1 MRIFLPA
8 TTGVCGVREFPACR
22 PLMPG
27 FVENDLAAPN
37 AALAVFTFLLWVS
50 SSVAVANPVPE
61 VTRTGTAEPA
71 RILVAGNSYLYYNNS
86 LHVHVKRMA
95 AAAGIHD
102 SDDLEFKSVTINGG
116 ALPDHDIS
124 DYLEPG
130 KFRMERP
137 FQVVVLQGHST
148 AALLDG
154 NRSRFAEAVIRFSME
169 IAAAGGETALYMTHA
184 YVPPHEM
191 YRDDMIRE
199 IENLY
204 VTVGNE
210 VGALVIPVGLA
221 FEEAYR
227 RRPDLLLH
235 MPYDGT
241 HPSLAGTYLAA
252 ATVFASLYGRSPI
265 GVQYE
270 YFGLIDGSTVRFLQE
285 VAEHTV
291 RAFFGRD

>member
-1 MRIFLPA
+1 R
-8 TTGVCGVREFPACR
+8 
-22 PLMPG
+22 
-27 FVENDLAAPN
+27 
-37 AALAVFTFLLWVS
+37 
-50 SSVAVANPVPE
+50 
-61 VTRTGTAEPA
+61 
-71 RILVAGNSYLYYNNS
+71 
-86 LHVHVKRMA
+86 
-95 AAAGIHD
+95 
-102 SDDLEFKSVTINGG
+102 
-116 ALPDHDIS
+116 
-124 DYLEPG
+124 
-130 KFRMERP
+130 
-137 FQVVVLQGHST
+137 ST
-148 AALLDG
+148 ATWAVSRRRAWML
-154 NRSRFAEAVIRFSME
+154 RSLRNKSS
-169 IAAAGGETALYMTHA
+169 ALYMTHA

-265 GVQYE
+265 GVQYD
-270 YFGLIDGSTVRFLQE
+270 YFGRIDGSTVRFQQE